1 MKVNVRAVIP
11 QAGRIVVSRERRRG
25 IEHILLPGGR
35 VRNGE
40 TIDQALVREVCEETG
55 LAVVA
60 DRLLY
65 VAEVVGMY
73 GVHDLLL
80 VWLAHPTDP
89 QQSIDPEALVSM
101 DSPVVRSVMP
111 PIMDEIDADIST
123 GWPGRPRWLGN
134 VRRPAR
140 RPGPPPNVPG

>member
-25 IEHILLPGGR
+25 IEHVLLPGGR

-80 VWLAHPTDP
+80 VWLAHPADP
-89 QQSIDPEALVSM
+89 QQSIEPEALVSV
-101 DSPVVRSVMP
+101 DSPVMRSVMP
-111 PIMDEIDADIST
+111 PIMEQIAADISA
-123 GWPGRPRWLGN
+123 GWAGQPRWLGN
-134 VRRPAR
+134 VRQ
-140 RPGPPPNVPG
+140 PPRAPDQPQDESS